1 MPCMKFGLKSWFSIN
16 YGSTGYESVSMNSLI
31 ATYACSKVKNNTFMS
46 LCDNF
51 MKVMKIHMIVHG
63 YIVSSLVL
71 HTYLATCI

>member
-1 MPCMKFGLKSWFSIN
+1 MKFGLKSLFAISIMEVLVI
-16 YGSTGYESVSMNSLI
+16 TSVSMNSLI